1 MASSE
6 SASLRLELMAD
17 GENSTTWGA
26 KANTVFKQLE
36 DAIAG
41 TENIALSSS
50 DVTLTDSQY
59 TFGNQAGAMV
69 LNLTGTLTAN
79 VNVIVPSRSKLF
91 LVKNGT
97 SGSYTVTVKTSAG
110 TGVEVKQGTNKLV
123 HCDGTNVGN
132 GLSGDLTASAVTK
145 GSWTISSTLT
155 QATWASGDEDTDTIG
170 MLDDA
175 NDRLVAPVGAELML
189 IQFSVSSGTAA
200 GSLALRV
207 RQDGFSAG
215 GSSSPPKTWAATGTN
230 DGNEYAASISFI
242 TDVTGGSTYFEFFGQ
257 VTTAVTSGYSISGVV
272 LK

>member
-41 TENIALSSS
+41 TEDITLSSS

-59 TFGNQAGAMV
+59 TFGNQAGAMT

-79 VNVIVPSRSKLF
+79 VNIIVPARSKLF

-110 TGVEVKQGTNKLV
+110 TGVTVAQGTNKLV
-123 HCDGTNVGN
+123 HCDGTNVVD
-132 GLSGDLTASAVTK
+132 GLSDALRASAVTK
-145 GSWTISSTLT
+145 GSWSVTSTLT
-155 QATWASGDEDTDTIG
+155 QATWASGDEDTDEVG

-175 NDRLVAPVGAELML
+175 NDRLVAPAGASLML
-189 IQFSVSSGTAA
+189 IQFSVSSGTGA

-207 RQDGFSAG
+207 RQDGTSAG
-215 GSSSPPKTWAATGTN
+215 GSSSPPKTWAETGTS
-230 DGNEYAASISFI
+230 DGNEYAGSISFV
-242 TDVTGGSTYFEFFGQ
+242 TDVTGGSTYFEFFAQ
-257 VTTAVTSGYSISGVV
+257 TTSTISSGFSISGVV
-272 LK
+272 LR